1 MGASKAGGDTKKNM
15 HKISKIKKKG
25 VIVATSIPDVCTV
38 HMSKFL
44 KYFVGVSER
53 EVKICASPFRRQ

>member
-53 EVKICASPFRRQ
+53 ER